1 MPEHRHKPLVNRRH
15 WLTSTLARAASA
27 PGALR
32 LALPRFLLP
41 NRPLMFAARL
51 QRGAGL
57 TAGAALA
64 ATARPASAATV
75 VAARVWPSQDYTRV
89 TLELDEALEYSHFV
103 ISDPE
108 RIVVD
113 IKGMTVDQAFRDL
126 VARIKP
132 SDPYSRQVRVGQFNP
147 TTARIVFDVK
157 QPVKPQL
164 FTLEPIENYRFRL
177 VIDLYPTRP
186 PDPLDLLI
194 AQTEAATLLRELERA
209 NAAEAATAPPGSR
222 PAPATP
228 AGPGA
233 AGTPAAPPEA
243 PPVLAQGG
251 EPAAPTTR
259 AKGKRPTQQPKAIVD
274 RLITVAIDPGHGGE
288 DPGAIGPRGT
298 YEKDV
303 VLAIALRLRDQ
314 IAAEPN
320 MRAFLTRDG
329 DYYVALATRV
339 QKARAVKADLFISIH
354 ADAAPR
360 GVAQGSSVFV
370 LSDRGASSVEARWLA
385 QRENRADQ
393 IGGVSLQTRNREAAR
408 VLMQLITQT
417 QIRDSKRLGSA
428 ILNELG
434 GLGRLH
440 KPQVEQASFAVLKSP
455 DTPSILVETAFISNP
470 EEERKLRDARYQ
482 DRTARAIM
490 SGIRNYFIAH
500 PPGPRGKRT

>member
-1 MPEHRHKPLVNRRH
+1 MPEHRHKALVERRA
-15 WLTSTLARAASA
+15 WLTSVLARSASL

-32 LALPRFLLP
+32 AALPRFLTP
-41 NRPLMFAARL
+41 ARPLAIPARL
-51 QRGAGL
+51 QPALPAVAGTSL
-57 TAGAALA
+57 ALS
-64 ATARPASAATV
+64 ARPASAATV

-89 TLELDEALEYSHFV
+89 TLELDEALEYSHFA
-103 ISDPE
+103 IGNPE

-113 IKGMTVDQAFRDL
+113 ISGMTIDQAFRDL
-126 VARIKP
+126 VARISA
-132 SDPYSRQVRVGQFNP
+132 SDPYIRQVRVGQFNA
-147 TTARIVFDVK
+147 TTARVVFDVK

-186 PDPLDLLI
+186 PDPLDVLI
-194 AQTEAATLLRELERA
+194 AQTEAAAMLRELERA
-209 NAAEAATAPPGSR
+209 NTAQASPGLPAPPPGTSGSASPGATAP
-222 PAPATP
+222 
-228 AGPGA
+228 GA
-233 AGTPAAPPEA
+233 APDAGLPPTLAA
-243 PPVLAQGG
+243 
-251 EPAAPTTR
+251 R
-259 AKGKRPTQQPKAIVD
+259 SRGKRPATQARPVVA

-303 VLAIALRLRDQ
+303 VLANAMRLREY

-329 DYYVALATRV
+329 DYYVPLSTRV
-339 QKARAVKADLFISIH
+339 TKARAVNADLFISIH

-360 GVAQGSSVFV
+360 RTAQGSSVFV

-393 IGGVSLQTRNREAAR
+393 IGGVSLRTRNREAAR

-428 ILNELG
+428 MLAELG

-440 KPQVEQASFAVLKSP
+440 KPQIEEAGFAVLKSP

-470 EEERKLRDARYQ
+470 EEERKLRDPRYQ
-482 DRTARAIM
+482 DRVARALM
-490 SGIRNYFIAH
+490 SGIRNYFVTH
-500 PPGPRGKRT
+500 PPGPRGRRT